1 LAAFSLT
8 PSKPVSLKATR
19 PMASASRRIMYESV
33 DCRRRSIEY
42 WVGCSA
48 RPPSRRNTPRS

>member
-1 LAAFSLT
+1 
-8 PSKPVSLKATR
+8 VR
-19 PMASASRRIMYESV
+19 SV
-33 DCRRRSIEY
+33 DCRRRSIEF